1 MPADIETT
9 KIQRVLAAMMQKLDE
24 IETHTRETL
33 EKVIELEVQM
43 EDSSNSEMSEFT
55 LNGSDSEE
63 EEGEI
68 IRDVDVTVSFTNG

>member
-1 MPADIETT
+1 
-9 KIQRVLAAMMQKLDE
+9 MQKLDE

-33 EKVIELEVQM
+33 EKVVELEVQM

-63 EEGEI
+63 EEEGEI